1 MNDRRR
7 LALLLLLLGLAAVDV
22 TAQPVVATY
31 TAVHNAIRVEWSI
44 AGMPDAT
51 DCVLTLKDVAGGTV
65 ATVTSL
71 SGGGLP
77 TRTELVGGL
86 SASTNYKLTINC
98 GTPFEIINDQWVST
112 LASPGG
118 STTAVPIQLSAPA
131 TFTTSTRAKVLFGST
146 PALGSELQNTSC
158 STGCT
163 ISPSMNYGFQYFAIQ
178 RQTTANGVLGQV
190 PTQGIVI
197 GESVTSSLT
206 SSASSA
212 EPPIPRLATWE
223 SNMTTYGAVT
233 CNNFVAQGVNFGTYY
248 DGLESMERIRAYR
261 LAAGDGDVS
270 AWSTCSNTANS
281 VYRSYVLTNNGAVP
295 GYNHFTTGF
304 RIHFARTAEADSKK
318 ANAYMAG
325 YRLIDS
331 IGNGAAYC
339 GFSDY
344 VSVSPKRQREIAYCT
359 RSVLNYVAEG
369 GVSQDAKRD
378 LMVGNIVTY
387 HLPGRIGTRTTAAT
401 FDVDSEAP
409 GICANRYY
417 VSPFMQAISAY
428 TLIQYYEE
436 VNPDPAIH
444 ESIRW
449 TADWIWANAYMP
461 DKKTFWYQ
469 NCKDTVAEPW
479 PATVGGG
486 PSLPTAAVDLN
497 LLFVKLYIWLY
508 RNGSSCGDTTYRD
521 KADILFDEGVRL
533 GNTFLG
539 YDGKHFNQ
547 NYTWSFDYVAMRKL
561 PAPTC
566 S

>member
-1 MNDRRR
+1 MGLDVGWAVRWLTLSAQAMAEHRVELIELDRPIGDSDHGENMDRGFKAVMVK
-7 LALLLLLLGLAAVDV
+7 LAEAPPETPGAALKLTAMTLMSKVGGAAGPLYGTAFLRAATALGDSSDVDAATLAAALQAARDGIVVRGKAESGDKTMVD
-22 TAQPVVATY
+22 A
-31 TAVHNAIRVEWSI
+31 W
-44 AGMPDAT
+44 
-51 DCVLTLKDVAGGTV
+51 
-65 ATVTSL
+65 
-71 SGGGLP
+71 
-77 TRTELVGGL
+77 
-86 SASTNYKLTINC
+86 
-98 GTPFEIINDQWVST
+98 
-112 LASPGG
+112 
-118 STTAVPIQLSAPA
+118 
-131 TFTTSTRAKVLFGST
+131 T
-146 PALGSELQNTSC
+146 PAIE
-158 STGCT
+158 
-163 ISPSMNYGFQYFAIQ
+163 A
-178 RQTTANGVLGQV
+178 A
-190 PTQGIVI
+190 
-197 GESVTSSLT
+197 
-206 SSASSA
+206 AA
-212 EPPIPRLATWE
+212 A
-223 SNMTTYGAVT
+223 A
-233 CNNFVAQGVNFGTYY
+233 
-248 DGLESMERIRAYR
+248 
-261 LAAGDGDVS
+261 AAGDGDVS

-486 PSLPTAAVDLN
+486 PSLPRAAVDLN